1 MGNKAVR
8 QKLEVS
14 DYVFEIDSH
23 DIIDCTVE
31 YSFTNLE
38 VTCYDTEVRK
48 NQKIPILCLRV
59 GGNDIESGNDAW
71 ISFELDF
78 DLDHFNEL
86 PEHEVI
92 YITSNL
98 RDSESFIK
106 CPSEDNSKSLYFYFP
121 TGTEDDIYRNLSNVS
136 VLKEKENV
144 FFFKVCVPS
153 ERIFTYFKVDF
164 NKR

>member
-1 MGNKAVR
+1 MGNMYVS

-23 DIIDCTVE
+23 DIIDCTVG
-31 YSFTNLE
+31 YSFTELE
-38 VTCYDTEVRK
+38 VMCYEIEVRK
-48 NQKIPILCLRV
+48 NKRIPILCLRV
-59 GGNDIESGNDAW
+59 GGIDAESGNDAW

-78 DLDHFNEL
+78 DLDCFNEL
-86 PEHEVI
+86 SEHKIVD
-92 YITSNL
+92 ITSNL
-98 RDSESFIK
+98 QDSESFMK
-106 CPSEDNSKSLYFYFP
+106 RPSEDNSKSLYFYFP
-121 TGTEDDIYRNLSNVS
+121 TGTEDDISRNLSNVF
-136 VLKEKENV
+136 VLKEKENI